1 MVGER
6 KRDIIPAGLARIE
19 VITEGSG
26 PLLVMLPSS
35 SRDSEDFD
43 DVAAML
49 ASAGLRVLRPRPRG
63 MGRST
68 GPLAG
73 LTLHDFARDVAVV
86 IEHQRA
92 GPAVVL
98 GHAFGQWVARTL
110 ATDRPDLV
118 RGVVLAAAAAKS
130 TNPDLR
136 AALAKC
142 VDQSLREDERRAA
155 LRVAFFAPGHEPP
168 ASWLSG
174 WHMEASKSQRA
185 ASAATPR
192 QEWWNAGTA
201 PVLDLQGAQDPW
213 RPRETVDD
221 FHRDLGSDRV
231 TVQVIDDCSHA
242 MFPEQPAAVV
252 RHVAAWVFTVC
263 APPG

>member
-1 MVGER
+1 MAGER
-6 KRDIIPAGLARIE
+6 KRDIIQAGDARIE

-26 PLLVMLPSS
+26 PLLVMVPSS

-49 ASAGLRVLRPRPRG
+49 AAAGLRVLRPQPGG

-73 LTLHDFARDVAVV
+73 LTLHDYARDVAVV

-118 RGVVLAAAAAKS
+118 RGVVLAAAAVKS
-130 TNPDLR
+130 TNRTCAPHWPNASIKACQTTS
-136 AALAKC
+136 AAPRCASPS
-142 VDQSLREDERRAA
+142 SLRGTSRRQA
-155 LRVAFFAPGHEPP
+155 GC
-168 ASWLSG
+168 
-174 WHMEASKSQRA
+174 RA
-185 ASAATPR
+185 GRWRQARASARQVPRRRSRSGGTPAQR
-192 QEWWNAGTA
+192 RFWTCRARRIR
-201 PVLDLQGAQDPW
+201 GAHA
-213 RPRETVDD
+213 RPSTI
-221 FHRDLGSDRV
+221 FAV
-231 TVQVIDDCSHA
+231 T
-242 MFPEQPAAVV
+242 
-252 RHVAAWVFTVC
+252 
-263 APPG
+263 